1 MSASGFEIVE
11 HTADWALRVWG
22 SDLGTLFQQAAL
34 GMGFLMVGDL
44 TAVPLQTTHDLNLQA
59 FDREDLLVEWLSELL
74 YCAESD
80 YLIFRQFDMHTIS
93 DTTLNATVTGGKV
106 TQIDKDIKA
115 VTYHNLAIIETA
127 VGLETTIVFDV

>member
-1 MSASGFEIVE
+1 MNASGFEVVE

-22 SDLGTLFQQAAL
+22 DDLGDLFQQAAL

-44 TAVPLQTTHDLNLQA
+44 TAVTPKTTRNLNLQA

-74 YCAESD
+74 YWAESE
-80 YLIFRQFDMHTIS
+80 YLVFRQFDMHTIS

-115 VTYHNLAIIETA
+115 VTYHNLAIVETA